1 MAYIN
6 ITLLARCLQVRKNL
20 VFREWFLYVNY
31 ITKNE
36 KVNGYL
42 TNNKD
47 ARYFKSNQSLNLWII
62 SLFGSS
68 SIAQITSRS
77 PESTHK

>member
-20 VFREWFLYVNY
+20 VFREWFLHVNY

-36 KVNGYL
+36 KVNG
-42 TNNKD
+42 
-47 ARYFKSNQSLNLWII
+47 FKLFYKNSLDFQN
-62 SLFGSS
+62 
-68 SIAQITSRS
+68 
-77 PESTHK
+77 EK